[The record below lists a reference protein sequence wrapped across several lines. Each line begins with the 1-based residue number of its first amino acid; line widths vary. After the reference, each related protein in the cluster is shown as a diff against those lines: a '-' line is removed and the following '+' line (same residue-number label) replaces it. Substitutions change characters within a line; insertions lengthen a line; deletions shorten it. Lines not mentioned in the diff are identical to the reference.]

1 MIWTLNWV
9 ANVGH
14 DSVINLDH
22 DRNKDNYVGLMCH

>member
-14 DSVINLDH
+14 DSVIDLDH
-22 DRNKDNYVGLMCH
+22 EKNNDNYVELMYH